1 MLDVIHELDGMEPEK
16 SFLEPIQRSLDQC
29 RNAKVVARWDRLCFS
44 REGIDPHLQEI
55 DETGGRACP

>member
-1 MLDVIHELDGMEPEK
+1 MEPEK

-55 DETGGRACP
+55 DETVGRACP